1 MHVVFEYLRP
11 WAHIAQ
17 LFGIVA
23 ALAIAVGNA
32 WWQSHLQDVDLR
44 HDLFDRRFEI
54 YRSLRDFIHKLTSN
68 GSVKTEDVEALIK
81 HKMAVEFLFGREEV
95 VSFMNEA
102 YVKASYLEMCDAK
115 EVKHGREPPESEK
128 ERYQDTRTWYSREA
142 TAQLGKLFSDDLRLY
157 RSQRNH
163 GITMKRLNF
172 RRGLNRI
179 YLVLSILWCLWV
191 LWLPV
196 HARDQDYGLGVRF
209 AYEAYDSCLQAGL
222 GAPCSDD
229 RNARLAEAER
239 NTLAK
244 NPYLYVT
251 DGSYAKLLL
260 FPVGM
265 VVPPLVVY
273 GILFGLSRLGLWII
287 NGFRA

>member
-1 MHVVFEYLRP
+1 
-11 WAHIAQ
+11 
-17 LFGIVA
+17 
-23 ALAIAVGNA
+23 
-32 WWQSHLQDVDLR
+32 
-44 HDLFDRRFEI
+44 
-54 YRSLRDFIHKLTSN
+54 
-68 GSVKTEDVEALIK
+68 
-81 HKMAVEFLFGREEV
+81 
-95 VSFMNEA
+95 
-102 YVKASYLEMCDAK
+102 
-115 EVKHGREPPESEK
+115 
-128 ERYQDTRTWYSREA
+128 
-142 TAQLGKLFSDDLRLY
+142 
-157 RSQRNH
+157 
-163 GITMKRLNF
+163 MKRLNF

-179 YLVLSILWCLWV
+179 YLILSILWCLWV

-209 AYEAYDSCLQAGL
+209 ASEAYDLCLQAGL

-251 DGSYAKLLL
+251 GGSYAKLLL

-265 VVPPLVVY
+265 LVPPVVVY
-273 GILFGLSRLGLWII
+273 GILFGLSRLGLWVI